1 MPRPL
6 TAESSEELEEPSS
19 SQLAHEDEKV
29 PQKCMIQLD
38 DVKIERENKK
48 VCCGRQ
54 QYLAESLMQIELYS
68 EIKRTKTTSKA
79 VRDRPIRKPLVTVWR
94 KARKTPPQ
102 EMKV

>member
-1 MPRPL
+1 MSRL
-6 TAESSEELEEPSS
+6 R
-19 SQLAHEDEKV
+19 EKTKRYV
-29 PQKCMIQLD
+29 AA
-38 DVKIERENKK
+38 
-48 VCCGRQ
+48 RQ
-54 QYLAESLMQIELYS
+54 QYLAELLMQIELYS